1 MSGKSEKEKEEPGL
15 TFEKGLE
22 RLEGI
27 VKELEQGDLSLE
39 RSLELF
45 EEGMRLSGICRRQ
58 LEEAENK
65 VELLVKKGD
74 GKMAAEPFPVNED
87 EESS

>member
-1 MSGKSEKEKEEPGL
+1 MPDNANPKPKPDL

-22 RLEGI
+22 RLEKI
-27 VKELEQGDLSLE
+27 VQELEKGELPLE

-45 EEGMRLSGICRRQ
+45 EEGMKLSGNCRRQ

-65 VELLVKKGD
+65 VELLVKRA
-74 GKMAAEPFPVNED
+74 GKIVAEPFSPS
-87 EESS
+87 EEEPPA